1 MNFATF
7 FYTMG
12 LIIYLNDSRIP
23 SRHKKS
29 FFILESALMEH
40 FHEGI
45 VMILNTNLLSQVNLP
60 LPLQI

>member
-1 MNFATF
+1 MSFATF

-12 LIIYLNDSRIP
+12 LIIYFNDSRIP
-23 SRHKKS
+23 SRDKKS

-45 VMILNTNLLSQVNLP
+45 VILNTNLLFQGNLP
-60 LPLQI
+60 LP